1 MERFKIHPS
10 ESAVYFCTFSVV
22 EWLPVFISE
31 TACQVICQSLR
42 YCHKEKFLAVDSFV
56 IMPTHLHLIVF
67 DREFQTERLE
77 PTLLAFRKFTGRE
90 LVAHCKKA
98 LPACFESTLANA
110 ARGNRDTFGQ
120 TECGVGDARTTR
132 GVGDL
137 RTTEKDR
144 DHRFWQPSRHPESL
158 RSQKFLEQKRGYLHD
173 NPRRKGLVRDGADWR
188 WSSANFYITDKP
200 CDVPITPMAF

>member
-31 TACQVICQSLR
+31 AACQIVCQSLR
-42 YCHKEKFLAVDSFV
+42 FCHEEKFLAVDSFV

-77 PTLLAFRKFTGRE
+77 PTLVAFRKFTGRE

-98 LPACFESTLANA
+98 LPACFTSTLANA
-110 ARGNRDTFGQ
+110 ASD
-120 TECGVGDARTTR
+120 
-132 GVGDL
+132 
-137 RTTEKDR
+137 DR
-144 DHRFWQPSRHPESL
+144 EHRFWQPSRHPESI
-158 RSQKFLEQKRGYLHD
+158 RSQKFLEQKRNYLHD

-188 WSSANFYITDKP
+188 WSSAQFYVTGKP